1 MKNKKE
7 IDVLELE
14 DNFLKKVL
22 NNAIICILAVIL
34 CFTVMCVAVNGKNGV
49 CRINLDLFG
58 YSKTMPVVVNND
70 YTAET
75 GGIFLKVEGCEVDR
89 ENEILYINVS
99 GRNNN
104 EDEWKADGRTFAV
117 AVQCMDDGSPR
128 EYYYNT
134 MGDWEKVI
142 VGSGENFSV
151 RLGFHI
157 NDGQNMFNSGDIF
170 SLMAFRGADCATSVI
185 VLNGLIEE

>member
-7 IDVLELE
+7 IDALELE
-14 DNFLKKVL
+14 NVFFKKVL
-22 NNAIICILAVIL
+22 HNSIVCILAVVLFFVVL
-34 CFTVMCVAVNGKNGV
+34 CLAVNGKNGV
-49 CRINLDLFG
+49 CRINFDLFG

-75 GGIFLKVEGCEVDR
+75 GGIFIRVDSCEVDR
-89 ENEILYINVS
+89 ENEILYIDIS
-99 GRNNN
+99 GQNNN
-104 EDEWKADGRTFAV
+104 DDYWQADGRTFTIS
-117 AVQCMDDGSPR
+117 VQCMDDGLPR

-134 MGDWEKVI
+134 AGDWENVA
-142 VGSGENFSV
+142 VESGESFNV

-157 NDGQNMFNSGDIF
+157 NNGQDMFNSGDIF

-185 VLNGLIEE
+185 VLNGLIE

>member
-7 IDVLELE
+7 IDVLGLE
-14 DNFLKKVL
+14 DNFFKKVL
-22 NNAIICILAVIL
+22 HNSIICILAVVLFFVVL
-34 CFTVMCVAVNGKNGV
+34 CLAVNGKNGV
-49 CRINLDLFG
+49 CRINFDLFG

-75 GGIFLKVEGCEVDR
+75 GGIFIRVDGCEVDR
-89 ENEILYINVS
+89 ENEMLYIDIS
-99 GRNNN
+99 GQNNN
-104 EDEWKADGRTFAV
+104 DEYWQADGRTFAIS
-117 AVQCMDDGSPR
+117 VQCMDDGSPR

-134 MGDWEKVI
+134 AGDWENVAAE
-142 VGSGENFSV
+142 SGEKFNV

-157 NDGQNMFNSGDIF
+157 NNGQVMFHSGDIF

-185 VLNGLIEE
+185 VLNGLIE

>member
-14 DNFLKKVL
+14 DNFFKKVL
-22 NNAIICILAVIL
+22 HNSIICILAVVMFFVVL
-34 CFTVMCVAVNGKNGV
+34 CLAVNGKNGV
-49 CRINLDLFG
+49 CRINFDLFG

-75 GGIFLKVEGCEVDR
+75 GGIFIRVDGCEVDR
-89 ENEILYINVS
+89 ENEMLYIDVS
-99 GRNNN
+99 GQNNN
-104 EDEWKADGRTFAV
+104 DEYWQADGRTFAI

-134 MGDWEKVI
+134 AGDWENVAAE
-142 VGSGENFSV
+142 SGEGFSV
-151 RLGFHI
+151 RLGFHV
-157 NDGQNMFNSGDIF
+157 NNGQEMFHSGDIF

-185 VLNGLIEE
+185 VLNGLIE